1 MTFLF
6 LLLIYSHVVREERK
20 KNALSHAPTNFFLNG
35 VESWMGDYSIR
46 HLLLLSL
53 STYRTAHV
61 AAWNLTSDTG
71 LHVTLWTLPETIWLY
86 TFMNYVAITFSCH
99 SWLTSG
105 NYHGNPSS
113 TNEMQ
118 WRYRVP
124 AQPVHSLK
132 SASLFSLDLSL
143 RERKTLCGHLHP
155 KTCTSVM
162 NSKPR
167 RLTSNPSQCLDL
179 NWDFWNLKVSSLLY

>member
-1 MTFLF
+1 MWQ
-6 LLLIYSHVVREERK
+6 ERK
-20 KNALSHAPTNFFLNG
+20 EKKMLHQRPYKFLPN
-35 VESWMGDYSIR
+35 WCWIMDGDYSIR
-46 HLLLLSL
+46 YLLLLFL

-61 AAWNLTSDTG
+61 AAWNLTSDIG
-71 LHVTLWTLPETIWLY
+71 LYVTLWTLPETIWLY
-86 TFMNYVAITFSCH
+86 TFMNHVAITFSCH

-118 WRYRVP
+118 WRYCVP
-124 AQPVHSLK
+124 AQPVSSLK
-132 SASLFSLDLSL
+132 SASLFSLGLCLS
-143 RERKTLCGHLHP
+143 ERALCGHMHP

-167 RLTSNPSQCLDL
+167 RLTSYPSQCLDL
-179 NWDFWNLKVSSLLY
+179 NWDLWNLKVSSLLY